1 MKTGIPLLAVSWSAS
16 HWIRHLPQK
25 LLLTWQWC
33 GECLEG
39 ECGSNAFFLDL
50 VHTHTE
56 AAEDIT
62 EEATAL
68 TPHQQQRLAV
78 ETLLIV
84 GNDDTDVSLDLITKS
99 AQIPAK

>member
-1 MKTGIPLLAVSWSAS
+1 MLLQEAYLYTFCQAS
-16 HWIRHLPQK
+16 DWRGPV
-25 LLLTWQWC
+25 
-33 GECLEG
+33 
-39 ECGSNAFFLDL
+39 NYYRNLDL

-56 AAEDIT
+56 AAEEAT
-62 EEATAL
+62 EGVTAL
-68 TPHQQQRLAV
+68 TFHQQQRLEV

>member
-1 MKTGIPLLAVSWSAS
+1 MLQDAYLYTFCQAS
-16 HWIRHLPQK
+16 DWWGPVNYYR
-25 LLLTWQWC
+25 
-33 GECLEG
+33 
-39 ECGSNAFFLDL
+39 NLDL

-56 AAEDIT
+56 AAEEAT
-62 EEATAL
+62 EEVTAL
-68 TPHQQQRLAV
+68 TPHQQQRLEV

>member
-1 MKTGIPLLAVSWSAS
+1 MVQEAYLYTFCQAS
-16 HWIRHLPQK
+16 DWWGPVNYYR
-25 LLLTWQWC
+25 
-33 GECLEG
+33 
-39 ECGSNAFFLDL
+39 NLDL

-56 AAEDIT
+56 AAEEAA
-62 EEATAL
+62 EEVTAL
-68 TPHQQQRLAV
+68 TPHQQQRLEV

>member
-1 MKTGIPLLAVSWSAS
+1 MLQEAYLYTFCQAS
-16 HWIRHLPQK
+16 DWWGPVNYYR
-25 LLLTWQWC
+25 
-33 GECLEG
+33 
-39 ECGSNAFFLDL
+39 NLDL

-56 AAEDIT
+56 ATEEAT

-68 TPHQQQRLAV
+68 TPHQQQRLEV

>member
-1 MKTGIPLLAVSWSAS
+1 M
-16 HWIRHLPQK
+16 LPQEAY
-25 LLLTWQWC
+25 LYTFCQASDWW
-33 GECLEG
+33 GPV
-39 ECGSNAFFLDL
+39 NYYRNLDL

-56 AAEDIT
+56 AADQVA
-62 EEATAL
+62 EEVTAL
-68 TPHQQQRLAV
+68 TPHQQQRLEV

>member
-1 MKTGIPLLAVSWSAS
+1 MLLQEAYLYTFCQAS
-16 HWIRHLPQK
+16 DWWGPVNYYR
-25 LLLTWQWC
+25 
-33 GECLEG
+33 
-39 ECGSNAFFLDL
+39 NLDL

-56 AAEDIT
+56 AAEEVT
-62 EEATAL
+62 EEVTAL
-68 TPHQQQRLAV
+68 TPHQQQRLEV

>member
-1 MKTGIPLLAVSWSAS
+1 MLLQEAYLYTFCQAS
-16 HWIRHLPQK
+16 DWWGPVNYYR
-25 LLLTWQWC
+25 
-33 GECLEG
+33 
-39 ECGSNAFFLDL
+39 NLDL

-56 AAEDIT
+56 AADQAAV
-62 EEATAL
+62 EATAL
-68 TPHQQQRLAV
+68 TPHQQQRLEV

>member
-1 MKTGIPLLAVSWSAS
+1 MLQDAYLYTFSQAS
-16 HWIRHLPQK
+16 DWWGPVNYYR
-25 LLLTWQWC
+25 
-33 GECLEG
+33 
-39 ECGSNAFFLDL
+39 NLDL

-56 AAEDIT
+56 AAEEVT

-68 TPHQQQRLAV
+68 TPHQQQRLEV

>member
-1 MKTGIPLLAVSWSAS
+1 MLLQNAYLYTFCQAS
-16 HWIRHLPQK
+16 DWWGPVNYYR
-25 LLLTWQWC
+25 
-33 GECLEG
+33 
-39 ECGSNAFFLDL
+39 NLDL

-56 AAEDIT
+56 AAEEVT
-62 EEATAL
+62 EEVTSL
-68 TPHQQQRLAV
+68 TPHQQQRLEV

>member
-1 MKTGIPLLAVSWSAS
+1 MLQEAYLYTFCQAS
-16 HWIRHLPQK
+16 DWWGPVNYYR
-25 LLLTWQWC
+25 
-33 GECLEG
+33 
-39 ECGSNAFFLDL
+39 NLDL

-56 AAEDIT
+56 AAEEVT
-62 EEATAL
+62 EEVTAL

>member
-1 MKTGIPLLAVSWSAS
+1 MLQEAYLYTFCQAS
-16 HWIRHLPQK
+16 DWWGPVNYYRN
-25 LLLTWQWC
+25 
-33 GECLEG
+33 LE
-39 ECGSNAFFLDL
+39 L

-56 AAEDIT
+56 AVEEVT
-62 EEATAL
+62 EEVTAL
-68 TPHQQQRLAV
+68 TPHQQQRLEV

>member
-1 MKTGIPLLAVSWSAS
+1 MWLQDAYLYTFCQAS
-16 HWIRHLPQK
+16 DWWGPVNYYR
-25 LLLTWQWC
+25 
-33 GECLEG
+33 
-39 ECGSNAFFLDL
+39 NLDL

-56 AAEDIT
+56 AAEEAA
-62 EEATAL
+62 EEVTAL

-99 AQIPAK
+99 AQIPSK

>member
-1 MKTGIPLLAVSWSAS
+1 MLLQEAYLYTFCQAS
-16 HWIRHLPQK
+16 DWWGPVNYYR
-25 LLLTWQWC
+25 
-33 GECLEG
+33 
-39 ECGSNAFFLDL
+39 NLDL
-50 VHTHTE
+50 VLTHTE
-56 AAEDIT
+56 AAEEAT
-62 EEATAL
+62 EEVTAL